1 MQDYNQQTRI
11 NILALL
17 FFLSGVSAL
26 VYQIAWQRL
35 LFANLGSDIESVTVI
50 VSVFMLGLGVGALL
64 GGRLIDW
71 VPHRAIILFSLAE
84 IGIGLFGLLSQS
96 IILGV
101 GQYFYSVSIYVTAL
115 VSFFILLFPTLLM
128 GATLPVLVSYL
139 ARKWAN
145 VGAATG
151 HMYSFNTLGAAI
163 GAFLTGYWLFGVLTL
178 TECIFVAAAINISIA
193 AISLIIFRE
202 KHE

>member
-1 MQDYNQQTRI
+1 MQVYNQQIRM
-11 NILALL
+11 NVLAIL

-26 VYQIAWQRL
+26 VYQISWQRL

-71 VPHRAIILFSLAE
+71 APHRALMLFAIAE
-84 IGIGLFGLLSQS
+84 IGIGFFGLLSQS

-101 GQYFYSVSIYVTAL
+101 GQYFYSVNIYITAL
-115 VSFFILLFPTLLM
+115 ISFFILLFPTLLM
-128 GATLPVLVSYL
+128 GATLPILVSYL
-139 ARKWAN
+139 ARKWGN

-163 GAFLTGYWLFGVLTL
+163 GAFLTGYWLFSVLTL
-178 TECIFVAAAINISIA
+178 AECIFAAAAINISVA
-193 AISLIIFRE
+193 ALSLVSFG
-202 KHE
+202 KTHE

>member
-1 MQDYNQQTRI
+1 MQAYNQQTRI

-50 VSVFMLGLGVGALL
+50 VSVFMLGLGMGALL

-71 VPHRAIILFSLAE
+71 APHRAIMLFALAE

-193 AISLIIFRE
+193 VISLIIFRK